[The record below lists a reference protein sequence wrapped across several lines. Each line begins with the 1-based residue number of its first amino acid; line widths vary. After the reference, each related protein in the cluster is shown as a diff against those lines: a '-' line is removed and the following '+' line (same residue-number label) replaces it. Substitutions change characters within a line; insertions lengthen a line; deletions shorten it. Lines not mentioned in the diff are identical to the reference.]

1 MKKFCKFLIGTISLA
16 TAACGVYYFCK
27 KYVFKEANEDFDDL
41 GDEYEEYEAEED
53 SPSVAESR
61 EYVSI
66 HITSEQD
73 LNTTQEQAS
82 EIEEDSDEN
91 VQNELE
97 NENSEEES
105 E

>member
-27 KYVFKEANEDFDDL
+27 KYVFKESNEDFDDL
-41 GDEYEEYEAEED
+41 DDEYEEYEAEEE
-53 SPSVAESR
+53 SPSVAEGR

-73 LNTTQEQAS
+73 LNITQEQDS
-82 EIEEDSDEN
+82 ELDEESEEHM
-91 VQNELE
+91 QNELE
-97 NENSEEES
+97 NETEEELS